1 MQRTKGQGDKMSNTI
16 KQSKTRCK
24 RIRTK
29 YPKSDHERP
38 VLKGFDLSAPEP
50 KKNTSPH
57 YCKIHMF
64 WFAPWI
70 DECPICAG
78 EKMKPAKQ

>member
-1 MQRTKGQGDKMSNTI
+1 MSNTI
-16 KQSKTRCK
+16 KQSKTRRK

-29 YPKSDHERP
+29 YPKSDNMRP
-38 VLKGFDLSAPEP
+38 VLKSFDLSAPEA

-64 WFAPWI
+64 WYAPWI

-78 EKMKPAKQ
+78 EKMEPASTKEK